1 MRTDH
6 DDNHSRFERRRNS
19 TATTAQS
26 TASAA
31 SQQLAGN
38 YDTFLQMLTTQLQN
52 QDPLNPL
59 DSNSFTQ
66 ELVQFAGVEQQIN
79 TNSNLQTLISLQ
91 ASEEATQALQ
101 MLGDTVTINSGT
113 APLSNAT
120 NTPATWNL
128 STTSPATGT
137 VTITNSSGAVV
148 YTGTVSL
155 NSGNNTYKWN
165 GQGNNGTICPDGNY
179 TISVSATSANGQKV
193 TVTPQVQGVVSSI
206 NVSQNPPVVTIN
218 GQTYPISDI
227 VSISSTPAS

>member
-1 MRTDH
+1 MT
-6 DDNHSRFERRRNS
+6 
-19 TATTAQS
+19 TTTPATTTGSTTTTGQS

-38 YDTFLQMLTTQLQN
+38 YDTFLEMLTTQLQN

-59 DSNSFTQ
+59 DSNAFTQ

-79 TNSNLQTLISLQ
+79 TNSNLQTLIALQ

-101 MLGDTVTINSGT
+101 MLGDTATINSGT

-128 STTSPATGT
+128 STTAPATGT

-155 NSGNNTYKWN
+155 NAGNNSYMWN

-179 TISVSATSANGQKV
+179 TISVSATSASGQSV
-193 TVTPQVQGVVSSI
+193 TVTPQVQGVISSI

-218 GQTYPISDI
+218 GQTYPITDI
-227 VSISSTPAS
+227 VSISSTTS